1 MLYNEV
7 QYVGIWFN
15 ALFLDGR
22 YPNLK
27 PVKTSVEQML
37 NIAIF
42 AKIIMKL
49 LTISLQA
56 NSNKLRLVIMLGRE
70 MQLISSASRSSSSA
84 TSMTFSQIG
93 LCHLENHRRTAR
105 RHTCSS

>member
-56 NSNKLRLVIMLGRE
+56 NSNKLRLVIMLGGD
-70 MQLISSASRSSSSA
+70 A
-84 TSMTFSQIG
+84 TYFFSFSEFLKCFI
-93 LCHLENHRRTAR
+93 NDVFPNRPMPFRK
-105 RHTCSS
+105 S